1 MYTLIV
7 ILIIIAAALLIA
19 AVLIQNPKGGGLG
32 QSFGGFSNQIMGVQ
46 RTTDFLEKATWTLVI
61 SIALLSLLTVFFID
75 KNPSPENNKPKS
87 QFEGIELTTPVAPQA
102 PQAPP
107 HPLTQQI
114 QGSTP
119 ADTGKK

>member
-19 AVLIQNPKGGGLG
+19 VVLIQNPKGGGLG

-61 SIALLSLLTVFFID
+61 SIAALSLFTVFFID
-75 KNPSPENNKPKS
+75 KTGPVEDNKPKS
-87 QFEGIELTTPVAPQA
+87 QFEGVEL
-102 PQAPP
+102 
-107 HPLTQQI
+107 
-114 QGSTP
+114 STP
-119 ADTGKK
+119 AAPAQTPPNTTTLPDSGK

>member
-19 AVLIQNPKGGGLG
+19 VVLIQNPKGGGLG

-61 SIALLSLLTVFFID
+61 SIAVLSLFTVFFGD
-75 KNPSPENNKPKS
+75 KTGVIEDNKPKS
-87 QFEGIELTTPVAPQA
+87 QFEGVELTTPVAPTQT
-102 PQAPP
+102 PQNTTTLPD
-107 HPLTQQI
+107 
-114 QGSTP
+114 S
-119 ADTGKK
+119 GK